1 MGDGNSQS
9 AITLGLNRLANARAT
24 GWDVRTDLL
33 PALRD
38 TSRDLS
44 ELAAQAW
51 NGVVVARRRHEV
63 THIRNDFSIEQKE
76 FLRAI
81 LIEALEAERPIVYDW
96 QPDNEYFISYRDSDS
111 ILSITFHAPS
121 DAQ

>member
-1 MGDGNSQS
+1 M
-9 AITLGLNRLANARAT
+9 
-24 GWDVRTDLL
+24 
-33 PALRD
+33 
-38 TSRDLS
+38 
-44 ELAAQAW
+44 
-51 NGVVVARRRHEV
+51 

-76 FLRAI
+76 FLRAV